1 MSQNA
6 KDLLLALRF
15 LMPRIDWPF
24 LERAVVTNLL
34 GLAFLAIGVVHLYL
48 WLTPASFLLKRQY
61 GLQSSH
67 VLAEK
72 VPTGCDFMSAP
83 LGKKNCRYEQQ
94 VTLLD
99 SQGDVIGGDVVMPNG
114 GHIETSL
121 MPGRVVT
128 DVSIKWVKVQV
139 RH

>member
-1 MSQNA
+1 
-6 KDLLLALRF
+6 
-15 LMPRIDWPF
+15 MPRIDWPS
-24 LERAVVTNLL
+24 LERAVVTSLL
-34 GLAFLAIGVVHLYL
+34 GFAFLAIGVVLLYL
-48 WLTPASFLLKRQY
+48 WLTPTSFLLNREY

-72 VPTGCDFMSAP
+72 VPTDCDFMSAP
-83 LGKKNCRYEQQ
+83 LGKKNCHYEQQ

-99 SQGDVIGGDVVMPNG
+99 SQGDVIGGEVVIPNG

>member
-34 GLAFLAIGVVHLYL
+34 GLAFFGYRRR
-48 WLTPASFLLKRQY
+48 SFVSVAYSGIISLKRQY

-72 VPTGCDFMSAP
+72 FPTGCDFMSAP
-83 LGKKNCRYEQQ
+83 LGKKNCRYKQQ